1 MLLYTRLKK
10 LVVRMVPNLKTIT
23 PLHLCIRDSQ
33 YQNTINLLKILGE
46 APLDDHAKFIQDIIP
61 DLLKLCPL
69 ALADYLDARL
79 IKVDWTPVFSEGKL
93 RNQEGTDF
101 AVVPLGLFPLSEQA
115 MKREIFDDSH
125 KNADLKMP
133 ISVTISDI
141 PEMHMLS
148 NKIGK

>member
-1 MLLYTRLKK
+1 M
-10 LVVRMVPNLKTIT
+10 
-23 PLHLCIRDSQ
+23 
-33 YQNTINLLKILGE
+33 
-46 APLDDHAKFIQDIIP
+46 P

-69 ALADYLDARL
+69 ALAEYLDARL
-79 IKVDWTPVFSEGKL
+79 VKVDWTPVFSEGKL
-93 RNQEGTDF
+93 RHQEGTDF

-148 NKIGK
+148 NETGKQFLKQLS